1 MTAKLDGW
9 PERVAAIELRRYTEL
24 AFGQL
29 ERRIVDGFA
38 RLERKV
44 DQFIDSQSQHGPR
57 SKSRR
62 RKR

>member
-9 PERVAAIELRRYTEL
+9 PERVAAIELRRYTEF

-29 ERRIVDGFA
+29 ERRMVEGFT
-38 RLERKV
+38 RLERKL
-44 DQFIDSQSQHGPR
+44 DQFIDSQSQRGPR
-57 SKSRR
+57 SKARR